1 MAEISTQIWE
11 LRGTDAFSEF
21 TGLKRLEGES
31 QGRAGDPQMYTDEGG
46 RAPSYLTPSP
56 FTAAPLAAL
65 FSSSHYRQ
73 MSFCG
78 LFRFMLCTFCC
89 CCFLLGIL
97 LFKIVPTCSTEVCLV
112 FVSAGGL

>member
-21 TGLKRLEGES
+21 TGLKRLAGES
-31 QGRAGDPQMYTDEGG
+31 QGGAGDPQMYTDEGG

-65 FSSSHYRQ
+65 FSSSHCRQ

-78 LFRFMLCTFCC
+78 LFRFMLYTFCC
-89 CCFLLGIL
+89 CCFLRGSCYL
-97 LFKIVPTCSTEVCLV
+97 K
-112 FVSAGGL
+112 